1 MSFVVVI
8 PARYASSRLPAKPL
22 AEIAGKP
29 MIAHVHARALESGAA
44 RVIVATDDER
54 VATAAAAH
62 GAEVCMTSSDH
73 RSGTERIA
81 EVIQLCGLAD
91 DAIVVN
97 VQGDEPLISPLNIA
111 QVAAVLA
118 ASTAPMA
125 TLATPLLRGDELA
138 NPNVVKVVCNAA
150 GDALYFS
157 RAPVPFWRDGFAA
170 GIPLHPEQPLVQ
182 PGSAWLRHIGIYA
195 YRAAFVSRYLQWPLT
210 PLEQI
215 EALEQLRVL
224 YQGERIAVAVAVVE
238 PVAGVDTA
246 EDLARVRAFVAAGGC
261 A

>member
-29 MIAHVHARALESGAA
+29 MIAHVYARALESGAA

-81 EVIQLCGLAD
+81 EVIERCGLAD
-91 DAIVVN
+91 DEIVVN

-118 ASTAPMA
+118 ASSAPMA
-125 TLATPLLRGDELA
+125 TLATPLQGGEELA
-138 NPNVVKVVCNAA
+138 NTNVVKVVCNAA
-150 GDALYFS
+150 GEALYFS
-157 RAPVPFWRDGFAA
+157 RAPVPYWRDGFAQ
-170 GIPLHPEQPLVQ
+170 GIPLQLQQPFAD
-182 PGSAWLRHIGIYA
+182 SNAWQRHIGIYA
-195 YRAAFVSRYLQWPLT
+195 YRAAFVGRYLRWPVT

-224 YQGERIAVAVAVVE
+224 YQGERIAVAEAVVA

-246 EDLARVRAFVAAGGC
+246 EDLARVRHFVATGELL
-261 A
+261 